1 MKKEQKKQQTDWTKN
16 LSRAFIVVIIFVCVA
31 GFTLTMPFFS
41 IFKSAKPGSM
51 VIVDYTIKEKDG
63 TPVVTSFQK
72 VAEDGVIGGLSQP
85 LQIVVGENQTS
96 GIVRVPMYYPQG
108 TEYALFSTEIEDI
121 SGALDGM
128 HQGDMKHIQ
137 FDNVPVVM
145 NMTPERFNGIY
156 NNSNYDFN
164 TTNVGA
170 WLPVVLSDSIY
181 VSEDNTSLNLPVRM
195 VKVVDKTPD
204 EILMSYD
211 YDSVDISL
219 REINV

>member
-1 MKKEQKKQQTDWTKN
+1 MKKEQKKQQTNWTKN

-41 IFKSAKPGSM
+41 IFMSAKPGSM
-51 VIVDYTIKEKDG
+51 VIVDYTIHETDG

-72 VAEDGVIGGLSQP
+72 VAENGVIGGFSQP

-96 GIVRVPMYYPQG
+96 GIVSIPMNYPQG
-108 TEYALFSTEIEDI
+108 TEYALFSTEVEDI
-121 SGALDGM
+121 SDALDGM
-128 HQGDMKHIQ
+128 HQGDMKHIK
-137 FDNVPVVM
+137 FENVPVQI
-145 NMTPERFNGIY
+145 NMTSERFNGIY
-156 NNSNYDFN
+156 NNTNYDFN

-170 WLPVVLSDSIY
+170 WLPVVLSTSTY
-181 VSEDNTSLNLPVRM
+181 ASVDNTTVNLPIRM

-211 YDSVDISL
+211 YDSADITV
-219 REINV
+219 REISQ